1 MTTTKATITDVLGY
15 SADEVSRII
24 AACDTTLD
32 GSDWSTATYS
42 QIIKTAEYVG
52 KQVI

>member
-1 MTTTKATITDVLGY
+1 MTATAAITDVLGY
-15 SADEVSRII
+15 SADEVSRIM

-32 GSDWSTATYS
+32 GSKWSEASFT
-42 QIIKTAEYVG
+42 QVIKTAEYVG

>member
-1 MTTTKATITDVLGY
+1 MTAITAITDVLGY
-15 SADEVSRII
+15 SAEEVSRIM

-32 GSDWSTATYS
+32 GSSWATASFS
-42 QIIKTAEYVG
+42 QIIKTADYVG

>member
-1 MTTTKATITDVLGY
+1 MTAVAAITDVLGY
-15 SADEVSRII
+15 SADEVSRIM

-32 GSDWSTATYS
+32 GSKWSDASHS

>member
-1 MTTTKATITDVLGY
+1 MNTATATITDVLGY

-32 GSDWSTATYS
+32 GSKWSEASYS
-42 QIIKTAEYVG
+42 QLIKTAEYVG

>member
-1 MTTTKATITDVLGY
+1 MTTATATITDVLGY
-15 SADEVSRII
+15 SADEVTRII
-24 AACDTTLD
+24 AVCDTTLD
-32 GSDWSTATYS
+32 GSRWSEASYS

>member
-1 MTTTKATITDVLGY
+1 MTTATATITDVLGY
-15 SADEVSRII
+15 STDEVSRIM

-32 GSDWSTATYS
+32 GSNWATASFS